1 MSIVKIFVLMCF
13 FCFCS
18 KGVAADIGFGTIKG
32 VKVYDF
38 SNSKVTKIYLNDDA
52 TRKSEVSCNGIADIT
67 HSAHDEATSQ
77 KMLSIALSAYMA
89 GEKVRIYSEVAGSCE
104 VSLISVQESYF

>member
-1 MSIVKIFVLMCF
+1 MSIIKIFVLSSF
-13 FCFCS
+13 IFLCS
-18 KGVAADIGFGTIKG
+18 KGMAADIGHGTIKG

-52 TRKSEVSCNGIADIT
+52 TRKTEASCNGVADIT
-67 HSAHDEATSQ
+67 HSAHDEATAQ

-89 GEKVRIYSEVAGSCE
+89 GKKVRVYSEVAGSCE
-104 VSLISVQESYF
+104 VSLISVQDTYF